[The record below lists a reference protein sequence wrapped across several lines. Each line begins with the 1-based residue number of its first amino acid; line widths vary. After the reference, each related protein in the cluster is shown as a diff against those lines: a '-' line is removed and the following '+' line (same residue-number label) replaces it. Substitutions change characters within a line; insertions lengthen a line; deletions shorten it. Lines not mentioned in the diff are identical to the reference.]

1 MKLPFAQTVDTLLTH
16 CFGISILDTN
26 LCEEECVASLI
37 DAGITPTDA
46 VYAIADKHDLCRL
59 DIKGMYGVPG
69 CKELS
74 EEESEDIITN
84 WLDLLCRQELD
95 AAYSLQFILSSS
107 T

>member
-46 VYAIADKHDLCRL
+46 VNAVSEKHDLCRL
-59 DIKGMYGVPG
+59 DIKGMYGLPV
-69 CKELS
+69 CNELS
-74 EEESEDIITN
+74 EEESEEIITN
-84 WLDLLCRQELD
+84 WLDRLHRQELD
-95 AAYSLQFILSSS
+95 AAYSLQFIL
-107 T
+107 TTAR